1 MKFLTVAGLVG
12 CVLLS
17 ALAGCGEAPS
27 DQVSDDLGVKAAID
41 ISDGTQKWYDG
52 QMTCPVCGGQ
62 PISEEHYVDLQG
74 GRLYFDKAEC
84 KDKFEQNQDQY
95 LEEYRQKVQRQMSGG

>member
-1 MKFLTVAGLVG
+1 MRFLTVAGLIS
-12 CVLLS
+12 CVLLF
-17 ALAGCGEAPS
+17 ALAGCEEGPS
-27 DQVSDDLGVKAAID
+27 QEVPEQLGVTAAID

-62 PISEEHYVDLQG
+62 PISGEHYVDLPG

-84 KDKFEQNQDQY
+84 KQKFQENQEQY
-95 LEEYRQKVQRQMSGG
+95 LQEYSQKVQQQMGGG

>member
-1 MKFLTVAGLVG
+1 
-12 CVLLS
+12 
-17 ALAGCGEAPS
+17 
-27 DQVSDDLGVKAAID
+27 
-41 ISDGTQKWYDG
+41 
-52 QMTCPVCGGQ
+52 MTCPVCGGQ
-62 PISEEHYVDLQG
+62 PISGEHYVDLQG